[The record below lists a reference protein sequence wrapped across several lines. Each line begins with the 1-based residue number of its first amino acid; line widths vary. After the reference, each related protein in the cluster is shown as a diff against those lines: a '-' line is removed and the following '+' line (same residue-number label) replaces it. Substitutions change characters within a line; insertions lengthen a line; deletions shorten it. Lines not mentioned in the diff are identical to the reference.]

1 MKERIKTVRSS
12 SLPPHCKF
20 YLRIKFKLRPKWVL
34 LSLLC
39 CTEDDSFWQQGEW
52 LPSGLKTEFQ
62 IPLCKI
68 NSKKSAY
75 TTDTFMDCCA
85 MCLLSTLLPV
95 NSCCLKVRKNCLI
108 WKVLVHWG
116 FAILPETPRTTP
128 VSHYSN
134 KWLNFPSNSMSA
146 KSSSTNK
153 HLYLRTVKLR
163 GNTELEGLKSF
174 I

>member
-52 LPSGLKTEFQ
+52 LPLGLKTEFQ

-68 NSKKSAY
+68 NSKNQ
-75 TTDTFMDCCA
+75 
-85 MCLLSTLLPV
+85 LILQTLLWTAVLCVCSAP
-95 NSCCLKVRKNCLI
+95 SCQWIAVVWKWGKTVWFEKCSCTKVSLSF
-108 WKVLVHWG
+108 LEHQ
-116 FAILPETPRTTP
+116 EQ
-128 VSHYSN
+128 
-134 KWLNFPSNSMSA
+134 
-146 KSSSTNK
+146 
-153 HLYLRTVKLR
+153 HLYHIIATSGWIFPVILCQQNLHLQTSIYIS
-163 GNTELEGLKSF
+163 GQ
-174 I
+174 

>member
-1 MKERIKTVRSS
+1 MSFVIPIVLHRGWFFLTAGRMIAFRTENRISDTTVQN
-12 SLPPHCKF
+12 KF
-20 YLRIKFKLRPKWVL
+20 
-34 LSLLC
+34 
-39 CTEDDSFWQQGEW
+39 
-52 LPSGLKTEFQ
+52 
-62 IPLCKI
+62 
-68 NSKKSAY
+68 KKSAY

-146 KSSSTNK
+146 KSSSTNE

-163 GNTELEGLKSF
+163 GNTELEGLKPF